1 MKIALKSFT
10 CFIIMVFAVVVFHTD
25 RNSYYVESYRAI
37 AEQKDGASVPSIDCA
52 INLIAPYSVSPR
64 ISLQDAAVRTVAT
77 PDNTFVKFI
86 ASILDNNHFNTLQSQ
101 YAHIERISA
110 TSRSLA
116 NYYIY
121 ALNRIRI

>member
-1 MKIALKSFT
+1 
-10 CFIIMVFAVVVFHTD
+10 MVFAVVVFHTD

-37 AEQKDGASVPSIDCA
+37 AEQKDGSNAPSIDCSL
-52 INLIAPYSVSPR
+52 NLIAPYSVSPR
-64 ISLQDAAVRTVAT
+64 ISLQDIAVRTLPN
-77 PDNTFVKFI
+77 PDNTFVKI
-86 ASILDNNHFNTLQSQ
+86 TASILDNNHFNILQSQ
-101 YAHIERISA
+101 CAHIERISA